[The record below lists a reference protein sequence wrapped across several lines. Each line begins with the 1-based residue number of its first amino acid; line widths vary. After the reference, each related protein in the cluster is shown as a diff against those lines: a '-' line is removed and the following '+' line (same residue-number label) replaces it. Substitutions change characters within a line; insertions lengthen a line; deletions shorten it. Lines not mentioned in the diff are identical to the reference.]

1 MTVGQFIFGSLVVY
15 AIIHLHRKHGFKW
28 FREQFFLAII
38 GIFIGTVLAVL
49 LFYLIFVVFA

>member
-1 MTVGQFIFGSLVVY
+1 MTLGQFIFGSLVVY
-15 AIIHLHRKHGFKW
+15 AIIHLHRTRGFKYLKDL
-28 FREQFFLAII
+28 FFEAFL